1 MVLSALCG
9 KSERI
14 ILTGVDMNEEQEA
27 LMRQQICDL
36 QEAVRLLA
44 YHVRRGLTDPEAM
57 RELDDTLAGT
67 PMQ

>member
-1 MVLSALCG
+1 
-9 KSERI
+9 
-14 ILTGVDMNEEQEA
+14 MNEEQEA